1 VDRFVRDIQA
11 RVERAAARPPAPPGP
26 PTAPPAPPGGTQPE
40 EVLAGGIMTAVV
52 RVGHTVRRQAGPWT
66 PAVHGLL
73 RHLRAHGFRQAPE
86 PLGIDP
92 QGREILTLLPGRVAT
107 YPLPAF
113 VWSDDTLVA
122 VARLLAAYHHATVG
136 FVPPAGA
143 VWQWPAHQ
151 PAEVLCHNDVA
162 PYNLL
167 FQDGRPCGVIDF
179 DTASPG
185 PRVWDLAYAA
195 YRFVPLTDPANPDA
209 PYPGLD
215 QQVRRLARMCQA
227 YDTPSIRP
235 ADVVDAAITRLGELV
250 AFIVDAAAAG
260 DPAQQLVQDRGDT
273 VIYQRDI
280 AYLQHSRDALAP

>member
-1 VDRFVRDIQA
+1 
-11 RVERAAARPPAPPGP
+11 
-26 PTAPPAPPGGTQPE
+26 
-40 EVLAGGIMTAVV
+40 MV
-52 RVGHTVRRQAGPWT
+52 RVGDTVRGAAGPWT
-66 PAVHGLL
+66 PAVHALL
-73 RHLRAHGFRQAPE
+73 RHLRARGFRQAPE
-86 PLGIDP
+86 PLGIDRK
-92 QGREILTLLPGRVAT
+92 GREIFGLLPGRVAT

-113 VWSDDTLVA
+113 IWSDDTLVA
-122 VARLLAAYHHATVG
+122 VAQRLAAYHQATAG

-143 VWQWPAHQ
+143 VWQWPTHQ
-151 PAEVLCHNDVA
+151 PAEVVCHNDFA

-167 FQDGRPCGVIDF
+167 FEGGRLTGVIDF

-215 QQVRRLARMCQA
+215 QQVRRLARLCEA
-227 YDTPSIRP
+227 YGTPSIRP
-235 ADVVDAAITRLGELV
+235 AEVVDAAVARLGELV

-260 DPAQQLVQDRGDT
+260 DLAQQLVQDRGDT

-280 AYLQHSRDALAP
+280 AYLQQRRNALAQRT

>member
-1 VDRFVRDIQA
+1 MDP
-11 RVERAAARPPAPPGP
+11 E
-26 PTAPPAPPGGTQPE
+26 QP
-40 EVLAGGIMTAVV
+40 LAGGDMTVVV
-52 RVGHTVRRQAGPWT
+52 RVGDTVRRQAGPWT
-66 PAVHGLL
+66 RAVHALL
-73 RHLRAHGFRQAPE
+73 RHLRAHGFRQAPA
-86 PLGIDP
+86 PLGIDR
-92 QGREILTLLPGRVAT
+92 QGREVLTLLPGRVAT

-122 VARLLAAYHHATVG
+122 VARLLAAYHQATAG

-167 FQDGRPCGVIDF
+167 FQDQRPTGVIDF

-209 PYPGLD
+209 PYPGRD
-215 QQVRRLARMCQA
+215 RQARRLARMCQA
-227 YDTPSIRP
+227 YGTPSIRP
-235 ADVVDAAITRLGELV
+235 ADVLDAAVARLGELD

-260 DPAQQLVQDRGDT
+260 DPAQQRVLDRGDT

-280 AYLQHSRDALAP
+280 AYLQQSRDVLA